1 MFEREDEVHIWRI
14 ALDRGADPGELSG
27 ILSAEERQRAG
38 RFRFERD
45 RRRAIVRRA
54 ALRQILA
61 GYVEASPAELE
72 LACGPQG
79 KPALAGR
86 WTDAGWYFNLSFSNE
101 LALCAI
107 ARQPLGIDIEWRRP
121 VENAAL
127 VAKHFFTPAEVRLQT
142 EATDPDHV
150 FLTHWTR
157 KEALIKATGSGLSV
171 PLNSFDVSAVSRVRH
186 WQVTLPDAAGRP
198 SMWWLCD
205 LAPPQEYLAALA
217 TAFRAERQRW
227 FDWQPT
233 ANKQDSS

>member
-1 MFEREDEVHIWRI
+1 MLESEEEVHIWRI
-14 ALDRGADPGELSG
+14 ALDRGADLGELTG
-27 ILSAEERQRAG
+27 ILSADERKRVG

-61 GYVEASPAELE
+61 DYLKASPAELE
-72 LACGPQG
+72 FSCGPQG
-79 KPALAGR
+79 KPALVEKWAHAV
-86 WTDAGWYFNLSFSNE
+86 WHFNLSFSHE
-101 LALCAI
+101 LALCAV

-127 VAKHFFTPAEVRLQT
+127 VAKHFFTPAEVQLQT
-142 EATDPDHV
+142 EAADADPV
-150 FLTHWTR
+150 FLTHWAR

-171 PLNSFDVSAVSRVRH
+171 PLNSFDVSAVSHVRH

-198 SMWWLCD
+198 STWWICD
-205 LAPPQEYLAALA
+205 LAPPPEYLAALA

-233 ANKQDSS
+233 ASKKDSS

>member
-1 MFEREDEVHIWRI
+1 MLESEEEVHIWRI
-14 ALDRGADPGELSG
+14 ALDRGADPGELTD
-27 ILSAEERQRAG
+27 ILSADERERAG
-38 RFRFERD
+38 RYRFERD

-61 GYVEASPAELE
+61 DYLKASPAELE
-72 LACGPQG
+72 FACGPQG
-79 KPALAGR
+79 KPALVEQGAHTA
-86 WTDAGWYFNLSFSNE
+86 WHFNLSFSNE

-107 ARQPLGIDIEWRRP
+107 ARQPLGVDIEWLRP

-127 VAKHFFTPAEVRLQT
+127 VAKHFFTPAEVRLQS
-142 EATDPDHV
+142 ESTDVDHV

-171 PLNSFDVSAVSRVRH
+171 PLNSFDVSAVSQVRH
-186 WQVTLPDAAGRP
+186 WQVTLANAAGRP
-198 SMWWLCD
+198 STWWLCD
-205 LAPPQEYLAALA
+205 LAPSPEYLAALA

-233 ANKQDSS
+233 ASKKDSS